1 MTVGLGGV
9 CYIVAIILFVLS
21 AWPAA
26 ADYRLER
33 IGLAFFAG
41 GHLL

>member
-1 MTVGLGGV
+1 MTLGLSGV
-9 CYIVAIILFVLS
+9 AYLVATILFAIA
-21 AWPAA
+21 AWPGAK
-26 ADYRLER
+26 DYRLEM

>member
-1 MTVGLGGV
+1 MTVGLSGV
-9 CYIVAIILFVLS
+9 CYIIAVVLFAIA
-21 AWPAA
+21 AWPGAK
-26 ADYRLER
+26 DYRLEM